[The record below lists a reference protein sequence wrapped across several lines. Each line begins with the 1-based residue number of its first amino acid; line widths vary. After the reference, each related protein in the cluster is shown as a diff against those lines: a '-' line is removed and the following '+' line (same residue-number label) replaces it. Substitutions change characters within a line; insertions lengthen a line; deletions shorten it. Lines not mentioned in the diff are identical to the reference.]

1 MTIDQAAQMI
11 SALALALQQA
21 LIDGSDTID
30 LTTHLQAADDVAR
43 ADLSSAIE
51 QLQKELGY
59 A

>member
-21 LIDGSDTID
+21 LVDGDDTID
-30 LTTHLQAADDVAR
+30 LTSQLQAADDAAR
-43 ADLSSAIE
+43 GELAVAIE
-51 QLQKELGY
+51 QLRKDITD

>member
-21 LIDGSDTID
+21 LVDGSDTID
-30 LTTHLQAADDVAR
+30 LTSQLQAADDVAR
-43 ADLSSAIE
+43 GELARAIGE
-51 QLQKELGY
+51 LRKELGD